1 MRREF
6 PKPLVGVLV
15 FAATSLLTAHGLL
28 AQVALDDEFAKE
40 PSWKAPPAM
49 EVHTSIIAWIGERKP
64 DEALRKQVDALW
76 PAATNESATEPA
88 AQATAADAISAEL
101 LERVVTT
108 FALIDANATQL
119 VDLCSKPHALTPT
132 PTFDWLTDEKTPA
145 IVRNNLRL
153 WLGKWLA
160 QERFYDEAMAQLADL
175 QPADVVD
182 PASLLFYQ
190 SVCHHWMLHK
200 TDGLKSIGMLLERKK
215 TIPRR
220 YEQLAE
226 LMQNDLNELEDDS
239 LDHIS
244 RRMNDVTRRLDFGH
258 AGKKVRGVEDG
269 IVASLDKLI
278 KEMEDMANASQRM
291 RQRQQQQGDQ
301 GGEEDRDAQGRR
313 RNQGADP
320 NDIRSR
326 NPATESR
333 TAKGKGPG
341 EVKSKNIGNHSG
353 WGDLPPKEKEEAIQ
367 QISKEF
373 PSHYRDIIEQY
384 FRKLASEEEE
394 K

>member
-1 MRREF
+1 MSRASS
-6 PKPLVGVLV
+6 KSIITMAVLAGASLM
-15 FAATSLLTAHGLL
+15 FAGRLS
-28 AQVALDDEFAKE
+28 AQVALDDEFAKD
-40 PSWKAPPAM
+40 PTWKAPSASD
-49 EVHTSIIAWIGERKP
+49 VRTSIVAWLDVRKP
-64 DEALRKQVDALW
+64 EEAIRKQAEALW
-76 PAATNESATEPA
+76 PAPAGESV
-88 AQATAADAISAEL
+88 AQASANNIDSAEL

-108 FALIDANATQL
+108 MSLADPDAKQL
-119 VDLCSKPHALTPT
+119 VDLCSKPHSTSPT
-132 PTFDWLTDEKTPA
+132 PTFTWLTDKKTPA
-145 IVRNNLRL
+145 VVRNNLRL

-160 QERFYDEAMAQLADL
+160 QERLYDEAMAQLADL

-200 TDGLKSIGMLLERKK
+200 TDGLKTIARLLEQKK

-226 LMQNDLNELEDDS
+226 LMQNDLSELEDDS

-278 KEMEDMANASQRM
+278 KEMEDMANASQRN
-291 RQRQQQQGDQ
+291 RQQRQQQQGGQD
-301 GGEEDRDAQGRR
+301 GDEDRDGQGRR

-320 NDIRSR
+320 DGIRSR
-326 NPATESR
+326 SPATESR
-333 TAKGKGPG
+333 VAKGRGAG